1 MAQETIDRLLD
12 RLNRE
17 RIGAE
22 TKMQCKVCWYVY
34 APKQGCPSEPL
45 FLALRAFSPPFS
57 AKKKRLFANFGAHSA
72 KA

>member
-22 TKMQCKVCWYVY
+22 TKMQCVR
-34 APKQGCPSEPL
+34 SE
-45 FLALRAFSPPFS
+45 A
-57 AKKKRLFANFGAHSA
+57 RL
-72 KA
+72 

>member
-34 APKQGCPSEPL
+34 DPKQGCEEFDIAPDTPFYDL
-45 FLALRAFSPPFS
+45 PDFLRARVV
-57 AKKKRLFANFGAHSA
+57 ATKKRALSL
-72 KA
+72 